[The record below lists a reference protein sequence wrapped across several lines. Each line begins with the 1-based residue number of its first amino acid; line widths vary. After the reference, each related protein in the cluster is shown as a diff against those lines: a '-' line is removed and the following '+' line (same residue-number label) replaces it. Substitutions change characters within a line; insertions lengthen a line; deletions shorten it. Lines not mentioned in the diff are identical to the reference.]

1 MSVFYF
7 KPKII
12 DPFIFVLYEYQESEQ
27 KIKLKE
33 ITFFESKADI
43 LKYIKEFDLKI
54 SKDKSDKEQ
63 SILIRLR
70 NSINEYLTDGKIEL
84 FKKIKDMD
92 ILLDLKNNFKSDFS
106 EKVLHALINIKPGE
120 LTTYSDLAEK
130 INSKAYRAIGGVLK
144 NNPLPLIIP
153 CHRVI
158 KKDGKIGGFMGKMN
172 NEWQI
177 QLKRS
182 LLEIEGNVISD

>member
-1 MSVFYF
+1 MV
-7 KPKII
+7 
-12 DPFIFVLYEYQESEQ
+12 YEYQEQKQ

-33 ITFFESKADI
+33 ITFFESKVDI
-43 LKYIKEFDLKI
+43 LKYINEFDLKI

-63 SILIRLR
+63 SILTQLQY
-70 NSINEYLTDGKIEL
+70 SINEYLTDGKIEL
-84 FKKIKDMD
+84 FKKMKDIG
-92 ILLDLKNNFKSDFS
+92 ILLDLKNHFKSDFS

-120 LTTYSDLAEK
+120 LTTYSELGER

-177 QLKRS
+177 HLKRS
-182 LLEIEGNVISD
+182 LLEIEGIEISD